1 MALDAMPVHLV
12 LPGVAAP
19 KEVRVTGTSTSRRG
33 NASPPLGKKKSKN
46 PCSKCPLSSTG
57 CDHCLELK
65 EHAERHALK
74 CMLSYAENGE
84 VRPGRK
90 YRFADLADERGT
102 PWPEIKLMMPKATEA
117 VESAFD
123 NNKEKLMDPDNV
135 NKKHVILTAA
145 VESIVMAAPA
155 DELKI
160 YRDLVLPRRAER
172 IETKKR
178 SK

>member
-1 MALDAMPVHLV
+1 M
-12 LPGVAAP
+12 
-19 KEVRVTGTSTSRRG
+19 TGTSTSRRG
-33 NASPPLGKKKSKN
+33 NASPRPYVEKKVSDN

-57 CDHCLELK
+57 CHLCLELK

-90 YRFADLADERGT
+90 YTFADLADERGT
-102 PWPEIKLMMPKATEA
+102 PWPEIELMMPKATEA

-123 NNKEKLMDPDNV
+123 NNKEKLMDPDNA
-135 NKKHVILTAA
+135 NKKRVILTAA

-172 IETKKR
+172 NETKKR

>member
-1 MALDAMPVHLV
+1 M
-12 LPGVAAP
+12 
-19 KEVRVTGTSTSRRG
+19 
-33 NASPPLGKKKSKN
+33 
-46 PCSKCPLSSTG
+46 
-57 CDHCLELK
+57 
-65 EHAERHALK
+65 
-74 CMLSYAENGE
+74 
-84 VRPGRK
+84 
-90 YRFADLADERGT
+90 FADLADERGT

-123 NNKEKLMDPDNV
+123 NNKEKLMDLDNA

-172 IETKKR
+172 NETKKR

>member
-1 MALDAMPVHLV
+1 MLTCLHLTNATYFPLYVSQEEVTPATNTQNQPATMALDAMPVHLV

-90 YRFADLADERGT
+90 YMFADLADERGT
-102 PWPEIKLMMPKATEA
+102 P
-117 VESAFD
+117 
-123 NNKEKLMDPDNV
+123 
-135 NKKHVILTAA
+135 
-145 VESIVMAAPA
+145 
-155 DELKI
+155 
-160 YRDLVLPRRAER
+160 
-172 IETKKR
+172 
-178 SK
+178 